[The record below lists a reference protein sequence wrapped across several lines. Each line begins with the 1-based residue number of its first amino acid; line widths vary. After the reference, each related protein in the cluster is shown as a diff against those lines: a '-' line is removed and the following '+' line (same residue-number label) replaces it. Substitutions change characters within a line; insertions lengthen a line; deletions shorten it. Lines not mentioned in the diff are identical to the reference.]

1 MNSRAGRQRIRL
13 FGSVAVVAIAVL
25 LAPQI
30 AFAIDDPTGTLSD
43 PVNAVTGTANDATG
57 QVTGTANDATG
68 QVTGTA
74 NDATGQVTGTAND
87 ATGQVTGTANDATGQ
102 VTGTANDA
110 TGQVTGTANDATG
123 QVTGTANDATGQVTG
138 AVGNTAGS
146 VTSDV
151 AHLGSSATTSLTSS
165 QEAGSASTDPT
176 GQGSAD
182 RSISRSGS
190 SPSGPP
196 RFAGLRTSEANY
208 LPGGG
213 IDTRSEEE
221 GLTPGDPCESDQRL
235 VCLGVLYGLGEFGD
249 VGGKVIT
256 SLAQTGFAVLGLAAL
271 ALLLAIAGSSA
282 LAASSRRMASV
293 ARTD

>member
-25 LAPQI
+25 LAPQS

-43 PVNAVTGTANDATG
+43 PVNAVTGTAD
-57 QVTGTANDATG
+57 
-68 QVTGTA
+68 
-74 NDATGQVTGTAND
+74 
-87 ATGQVTGTANDATGQ
+87 
-102 VTGTANDA
+102 DA

-151 AHLGSSATTSLTSS
+151 AHLDSSATTSLTSS
-165 QEAGSASTDPT
+165 QEAGSASASTDPT

-182 RSISRSGS
+182 RSVSRSGS
-190 SPSGPP
+190 SPSGAP
-196 RFAGLRTSEANY
+196 RFTGLRTSEANY

-293 ARTD
+293 GRSD

>member
-1 MNSRAGRQRIRL
+1 MDSRAGRQRLRR
-13 FGSVAVVAIAVL
+13 FGNVAVVAIAVV

-30 AFAIDDPTGTLSD
+30 ALAIDDPTGTTTD
-43 PVNAVTGTANDATG
+43 PVNVVTDTTNEVTS

-102 VTGTANDA
+102 VTDT
-110 TGQVTGTANDATG
+110 VE
-123 QVTGTANDATGQVTG
+123 
-138 AVGNTAGS
+138 NTAGS
-146 VTSDV
+146 VTSDP

-165 QEAGSASTDPT
+165 KEAGSASTDPT
-176 GQGSAD
+176 GQGSAGG
-182 RSISRSGS
+182 SISRSGS
-190 SPSGPP
+190 SASGAP
-196 RFAGLRTSEANY
+196 RWAGLRTSEANY
-208 LPGGG
+208 VPGGG

-256 SLAQTGFAVLGLAAL
+256 SLVQTGFAALGLAAL
-271 ALLLAIAGSSA
+271 ALLLAIAGTSA
-282 LAASSRRMASV
+282 LAISSRRMAPV

>member
-1 MNSRAGRQRIRL
+1 MNSRAGRQRTRL

-30 AFAIDDPTGTLSD
+30 AIAIDDPTGTISD
-43 PVNAVTGTANDATG
+43 PVNAVTGTADDAAGQFTGTANDATG

-68 QVTGTA
+68 QVTDTA
-74 NDATGQVTGTAND
+74 NDATGQVTGTAD
-87 ATGQVTGTANDATGQ
+87 
-102 VTGTANDA
+102 
-110 TGQVTGTANDATG
+110 
-123 QVTGTANDATGQVTG
+123 DATGQVTG

-146 VTSDV
+146 VTSDA

-182 RSISRSGS
+182 GSNSRTGS
-190 SPSGPP
+190 SPSGAP
-196 RFAGLRTSEANY
+196 RFAGLRTSDANY
-208 LPGGG
+208 VPGGG
-213 IDTRSEEE
+213 IETRSEEE

-256 SLAQTGFAVLGLAAL
+256 SLVQTGFAALGLAAL
-271 ALLLAIAGSSA
+271 ALLLAIAGLSA
-282 LAASSRRMASV
+282 LAASSRRVASI

>member
-30 AFAIDDPTGTLSD
+30 AFAIDDPTGTISD
-43 PVNAVTGTANDATG
+43 PVNAVTDTTNDATG
-57 QVTGTANDATG
+57 QVTDTTNDATG
-68 QVTGTA
+68 QVTDTT
-74 NDATGQVTGTAND
+74 NDATGQVTD
-87 ATGQVTGTANDATGQ
+87 
-102 VTGTANDA
+102 
-110 TGQVTGTANDATG
+110 
-123 QVTGTANDATGQVTG
+123 
-138 AVGNTAGS
+138 AVGTTAGS
-146 VTSDV
+146 VTSDA
-151 AHLGSSATTSLTSS
+151 AHLGSSTTTSLTSS

-182 RSISRSGS
+182 GSISRTGS
-190 SPSGPP
+190 SPSGAP

-208 LPGGG
+208 VPGGG
-213 IDTRSEEE
+213 IDTHSEEE

-256 SLAQTGFAVLGLAAL
+256 SLVQTGFAALGLAAL
-271 ALLLAIAGSSA
+271 AFLLAITGSLA
-282 LAASSRRMASV
+282 LAASSRRVASIP
-293 ARTD
+293 RTD